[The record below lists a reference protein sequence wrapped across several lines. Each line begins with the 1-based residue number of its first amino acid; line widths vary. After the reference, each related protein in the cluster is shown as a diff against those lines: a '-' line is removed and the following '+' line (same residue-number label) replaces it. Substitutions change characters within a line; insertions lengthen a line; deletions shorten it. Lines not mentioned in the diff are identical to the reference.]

1 MRMSNRSAT
10 PSEAVLT
17 DEMTGMDGYL
27 LTEQGRA
34 AIRRGLGDIEEGRVL
49 VGLGSLKAELARRAS
64 TRRKKP

>member
-1 MRMSNRSAT
+1 MRMSNKSAT
-10 PSEAVLT
+10 PSEAALT
-17 DEMTGMDGYL
+17 DELTGMDGYL

-34 AIRRGLGDIEEGRVL
+34 AIRRGLCDIKEGRVL